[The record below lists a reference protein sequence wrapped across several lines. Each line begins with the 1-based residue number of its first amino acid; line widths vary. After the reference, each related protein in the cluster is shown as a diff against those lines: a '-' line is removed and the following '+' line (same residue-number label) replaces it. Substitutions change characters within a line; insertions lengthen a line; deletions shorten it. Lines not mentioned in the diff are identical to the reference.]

1 MVAVVEKTIHDG
13 RCRIADSSLAL
24 TAVVSAIIGR
34 RATDSRER
42 WDAGWSAARCGR
54 DVMAQNDFDS
64 AEKPTL
70 GVREIRVFLCYRR
83 QDGAWYA
90 DWLYRQLN
98 NTSFIDAGGD
108 TCQIRTYYDMTAP
121 GVSDWK
127 QLHFPSLQ
135 TSQAM
140 ILVCTPGIAID
151 FSKRREPDWVYE
163 ELRWWSR
170 HRETA
175 PIVVDTTSEGDRWLP
190 RLITHKWPDINR
202 IDLSKDDAAAAEGTN
217 VNVAQRIRE
226 RITGAIRESERRT
239 VFEDLRRFKRL
250 TKRLSVALLCAV
262 VLFFVAVGAAV
273 FALRAREAERDQ
285 RSIAEQQQKIAEE
298 QTKIVE
304 EQNVIMQK
312 QVIKLLFLPST
323 EDSDRARDSF
333 IMSTGELRFRNT
345 DQFIQLAE
353 GIYKNYDDMSVRNGV
368 LNALRVLECV
378 GPYKDPLMAREIDAL
393 FSKLGPVADEEVK
406 LHLEVL
412 RTIVDADRSNRP
424 RPVIPGYDR
433 CEWARDAA
441 RKQRSKVH

>member
-1 MVAVVEKTIHDG
+1 MV
-13 RCRIADSSLAL
+13 
-24 TAVVSAIIGR
+24 
-34 RATDSRER
+34 
-42 WDAGWSAARCGR
+42 
-54 DVMAQNDFDS
+54 QNDFDT

-108 TCQIRTYYDMTAP
+108 TCRIRIYYDMTAP

-217 VNVAQRIRE
+217 VNLAQRIRE

-239 VFEDLRRFKRL
+239 VFE
-250 TKRLSVALLCAV
+250 KRLSVALLCAV
-262 VLFFVAVGAAV
+262 VLLFVAVGAAV

-304 EQNVIMQK
+304 VQKVIMQK
-312 QVIKLLFLPST
+312 QVVKLLFLPST
-323 EDSDRARDSF
+323 EDSDQARDSF
-333 IMSTGELRFRNT
+333 ITSTGKLRFR
-345 DQFIQLAE
+345 DDWPLVQLVDE
-353 GIYKNYDDMSVRNGV
+353 IYKNCFFVESSG
-368 LNALRVLECV
+368 
-378 GPYKDPLMAREIDAL
+378 
-393 FSKLGPVADEEVK
+393 
-406 LHLEVL
+406 
-412 RTIVDADRSNRP
+412 
-424 RPVIPGYDR
+424 
-433 CEWARDAA
+433 
-441 RKQRSKVH
+441 